1 MYKLYTKGEK
11 QMQKVYSVEE
21 LQKILGTGYRTILK
35 LISTGKIKKL
45 SGMGKIKVSEK
56 ALNDYLEGK

>member
-1 MYKLYTKGEK
+1 
-11 QMQKVYSVEE
+11 MQKVYSVEE

>member
-1 MYKLYTKGEK
+1 MV
-11 QMQKVYSVEE
+11 KVYSVEE

-35 LISTGKIKKL
+35 LIATGKIKKL